1 MLVTWGFPDSAG
13 RCPRSPPGAHASQST
28 EISGWPSSKG
38 PLTFPSLSSSIINF
52 VWELWGQRSLRPPHG
67 LPPLGAPTR
76 IVAGCA
82 DEVTVTYGLPHSGI
96 PRGHAPRQSSFC
108 SLVLSNGSAY
118 AAAHTGPLGRACRE
132 ARATTEPAVYS
143 LSHHRRLMTPAV
155 WVSSFGKGASDQGVA
170 ITGRLPHA
178 VAFCAG
184 RNGTT
189 FAYAWNL

>member
-1 MLVTWGFPDSAG
+1 MRL
-13 RCPRSPPGAHASQST
+13 
-28 EISGWPSSKG
+28 
-38 PLTFPSLSSSIINF
+38 
-52 VWELWGQRSLRPPHG
+52 PHI
-67 LPPLGAPTR
+67 LPPLGAQTW

-82 DEVTVTYGLPHSGI
+82 DEVTVTYGQPHSGI

-143 LSHHRRLMTPAV
+143 LSHHRRLTTPIV
-155 WVSSFGKGASDQGVA
+155 RVSSFGKGVLDQGVA

-184 RNGTT
+184 RNGTS
-189 FAYAWNL
+189 FSYAWNL